1 MQIISYRVV
10 KRKYLDSA
18 FDGEGARIY
27 GGRWNSKGMQIV
39 YTSNSLALCSLEIF
53 IHLPSYR
60 LLAEYIYMTIS
71 FDSELVTKV
80 SLMDG
85 WDERPVSKIAQ
96 TIGNQWVKECQSAVL
111 KVPSVLMP
119 DGHNYLININ
129 HPDFYNI
136 KIGRPL
142 PLLFDTRFE
151 K

>member
-1 MQIISYRVV
+1 MQVISYRIV

-60 LLAEYIYMTIS
+60 LLTEYIYMTIS

-96 TIGNQWVKECQSAVL
+96 TIGDQWVEECQSAIL
-111 KVPSVLMP
+111 RVPSVLMP

-129 HPDFYNI
+129 HPDF
-136 KIGRPL
+136 
-142 PLLFDTRFE
+142 LLFLN
-151 K
+151 

>member
-1 MQIISYRVV
+1 
-10 KRKYLDSA
+10 
-18 FDGEGARIY
+18 
-27 GGRWNSKGMQIV
+27 MQIV

-60 LLAEYIYMTIS
+60 LLTEYIYMTIS

-96 TIGNQWVKECQSAVL
+96 TIGDQWVEECQSAIL
-111 KVPSVLMP
+111 RVPSVLMP

-129 HPDFYNI
+129 HPDF
-136 KIGRPL
+136 
-142 PLLFDTRFE
+142 LLFLN
-151 K
+151 

>member
-80 SLMDG
+80 SLMDV

-96 TIGNQWVKECQSAVL
+96 TIGNQWVKECQSVFFQVL
-111 KVPSVLMP
+111 YRLPFFHFFSFFLMP
-119 DGHNYLININ
+119 RGY
-129 HPDFYNI
+129 FE
-136 KIGRPL
+136 GR
-142 PLLFDTRFE
+142 
-151 K
+151 

>member
-1 MQIISYRVV
+1 MQVISYRIV

-60 LLAEYIYMTIS
+60 LLTEYIYMTIS

-96 TIGNQWVKECQSAVL
+96 TIGDQWVEESQSAVL
-111 KVPSVLMP
+111 RVPSVLMP

-129 HPDFYNI
+129 HPDFNNI
-136 KIGRPL
+136 RIGKPL
-142 PLLFDTRFE
+142 PLQFDTRFE